1 MKCLVTEIPF
11 CQEYEDADLREGEY
25 LQMDEWQDR
34 QAATSQ
40 RASERPHAL
49 KPRVV
54 TNTYFV
60 SSPCLQGNFPH
71 AQTSGKTTGGALV
84 FAAFQR
90 PAVSFSSLFSVLIL
104 ILSSFAAR
112 RRTRLGRRCR

>member
-1 MKCLVTEIPF
+1 MRTCVKVSIYRWMSGKTDKQRLV
-11 CQEYEDADLREGEY
+11 
-25 LQMDEWQDR
+25 
-34 QAATSQ
+34 
-40 RASERPHAL
+40 SERPHAL

-84 FAAFQR
+84 FAAFLR

-104 ILSSFAAR
+104 TLSSFAAR
-112 RRTRLGRRCR
+112 RRKRLRRRCR